1 MKELLVGIQEQC
13 KTELIDEWAREEQAS
28 EQKIEQLERQLAEER
43 KVGRE
48 WREKYLKLEARVQRL
63 LSRD

>member
-28 EQKIEQLERQLAEER
+28 EQKVEQLER
-43 KVGRE
+43 
-48 WREKYLKLEARVQRL
+48 
-63 LSRD
+63 